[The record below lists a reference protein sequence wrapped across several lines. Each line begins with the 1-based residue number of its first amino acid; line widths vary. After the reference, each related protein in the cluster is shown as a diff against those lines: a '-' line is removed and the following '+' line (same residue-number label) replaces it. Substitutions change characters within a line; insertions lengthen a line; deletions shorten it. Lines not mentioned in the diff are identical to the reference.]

1 MDINKIIRL
10 IECAQENEFVDFK
23 QQFYVKE
30 KKYDLIKDIISFANN
45 CNDEEKYIIFG
56 IDNTTGQINNVD
68 YNRIEDIS
76 NYIQLISE
84 YCDPF
89 INIAIEKFIYKE
101 CEMAVLIVNS
111 NNSDRPYLIKKE
123 WTKENK
129 LFLRKGE
136 IYIRKGASNFICSR
150 DDLDSIYDSRRRMFF
165 YVNGGDINAVSI
177 KNGLNKEIKYALT
190 INFIN
195 NTRTDISIKE
205 VECRINLSTNCLCI
219 YPKYIEDYKE
229 IYRFPMSSIS
239 NSPLL
244 LRHESQTSKIVIMD
258 ISSGASKHIQNALMN
273 NIKPLV
279 EVILTDLE
287 GKIYK
292 NNFLLNT
299 FNAEI

>member
-136 IYIRKGASNFICSR
+136 IYIRKGASNFICSDR
-150 DDLDSIYDSRRRMFF
+150 KSH
-165 YVNGGDINAVSI
+165 V
-177 KNGLNKEIKYALT
+177 
-190 INFIN
+190 
-195 NTRTDISIKE
+195 
-205 VECRINLSTNCLCI
+205 
-219 YPKYIEDYKE
+219 
-229 IYRFPMSSIS
+229 
-239 NSPLL
+239 
-244 LRHESQTSKIVIMD
+244 
-258 ISSGASKHIQNALMN
+258 
-273 NIKPLV
+273 
-279 EVILTDLE
+279 
-287 GKIYK
+287 
-292 NNFLLNT
+292 
-299 FNAEI
+299 

>member
-1 MDINKIIRL
+1 MDIKKVIKII
-10 IECAQENEFVDFK
+10 ESAQENEFVDFK

-45 CNDEEKYIIFG
+45 CNTEEKYIIFG
-56 IDNTTGQINNVD
+56 FDNTTCQINNVD

-76 NYIQLISE
+76 NYVQLISE

-89 INIAIEKFIYKE
+89 INITIEKFRYKE
-101 CEMAVLIVNS
+101 CDMAVLIVNS
-111 NNSDRPYLIKKE
+111 NNSDRPYLIKKD
-123 WTKENK
+123 WSRDNK

-150 DDLDSIYDSRRRMFF
+150 YDLDTIYDSKRCLLFD
-165 YVNGGDINAVSI
+165 VNGGEINAVSI
-177 KNGLNKEIKYALT
+177 KNGLNKEIKYAIR

-195 NTRTDISIKE
+195 NTRMDLSIKKI
-205 VECRINLSTNCLCI
+205 ECRICLSTNCFCI
-219 YPKYIEDYKE
+219 YPEYIEDYKE
-229 IYRFPMSSIS
+229 IYRFPMFSIS

-279 EVILTDLE
+279 EVFLTDLE
-287 GKIYK
+287 GTIYK
-292 NNFLLNT
+292 NNFLLNS
-299 FNAEI
+299 FNTEI

>member
-205 VECRINLSTNCLCI
+205 VECRINLSANCLCI
-219 YPKYIEDYKE
+219 YPKYIEEYKE

-292 NNFLLNT
+292 NNFLLNS